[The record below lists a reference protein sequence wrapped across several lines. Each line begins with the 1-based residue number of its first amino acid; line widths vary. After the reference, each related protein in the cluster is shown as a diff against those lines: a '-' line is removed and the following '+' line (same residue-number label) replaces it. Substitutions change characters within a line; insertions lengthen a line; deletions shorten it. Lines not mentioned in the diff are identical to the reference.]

1 MRKLLVLGF
10 VGLLAQLIDGSLGMA
25 YGVTSSTLL
34 LAAGVAP
41 AAASAAVHF
50 SEIGTSLVSGFSHH
64 KLGNVDWRTV
74 SILAV
79 PGFVGAFAG
88 ATFLASLPADTA
100 KPWVAGLL
108 LALGIYVV
116 FRFLVLGGRRP
127 TFKTRPSAKFL
138 MPMGLVGGT
147 LDSIGG
153 GGWGPVGTTTLLSS
167 GRLEPRKVV
176 GSIDTS
182 EFVVAVGGSLGFIL
196 ALGSPGIEWSYAIAL
211 LAGGVIAAPIAAW
224 LVKKLAARVLGVA
237 AGGLIVLTNSKTIS
251 EALGASGSA
260 VGAIAAVVGA
270 LWISGIVWA
279 VKQERKA
286 AALDESTSRSLPPS
300 DHNGRVTTPDFDTL
314 VAEHRSELFAHC
326 YRMLGSP
333 QDAEDALQEALLG
346 AWKGYAG
353 FEGRARCGRGS
364 TRSPPTPASSTSRS
378 G

>member
-1 MRKLLVLGF
+1 MRKLIVLGV

-64 KLGNVDWRTV
+64 KLGNVDWKTV
-74 SILAV
+74 SILAI

-88 ATFLASLPADTA
+88 ATFLSNLPADTA
-100 KPWVAGLL
+100 KPWVAGILL
-108 LALGIYVV
+108 GLGVYVIW
-116 FRFLVLGGRRP
+116 RFLVLGGRRP
-127 TFKTRPSAKFL
+127 TFKSRPGAKFL
-138 MPMGLVGGT
+138 VPMGLVGGT

-196 ALGSPGIEWSYAIAL
+196 ALGSQGIEWSYAIAL

-224 LVKKLAARVLGVA
+224 LVKRLAARVLGVA
-237 AGGLIVLTNSKTIS
+237 AGGLIILTNSKTIS
-251 EALGASGSA
+251 EALGASG
-260 VGAIAAVVGA
+260 AVVATIAGIIA
-270 LWISGIVWA
+270 VLWISGIVWA
-279 VKQERKA
+279 VKQERRSRDQVRES
-286 AALDESTSRSLPPS
+286 DEDGDL
-300 DHNGRVTTPDFDTL
+300 VT
-314 VAEHRSELFAHC
+314 A
-326 YRMLGSP
+326 
-333 QDAEDALQEALLG
+333 
-346 AWKGYAG
+346 
-353 FEGRARCGRGS
+353 
-364 TRSPPTPASSTSRS
+364 
-378 G
+378 

>member
-10 VGLLAQLIDGSLGMA
+10 VGLLAQLVDGSLGMA

-34 LAAGVAP
+34 LAVGVAP

-64 KLGNVDWRTV
+64 KLGNVDWKTV
-74 SILAV
+74 STLAL

-108 LALGIYVV
+108 MALGLYVIY
-116 FRFLVLGGRRP
+116 RFLVLGGRRP
-127 TFKTRPSAKFL
+127 KFKARPGAKFL
-138 MPMGLVGGT
+138 VPMGLVGGT

-182 EFVVAVGGSLGFIL
+182 EFVVAVGGSLGFL
-196 ALGSPGIEWSYAIAL
+196 FALSSSGIPWDYALAL

-224 LVKKLAARVLGVA
+224 LVKHLPARVLGVA
-237 AGGLIVLTNSKTIS
+237 AGGLIVLTNSKTIA
-251 EALGASGSA
+251 EALGATGGT
-260 VGAIAAVVGA
+260 VGLIAAVVA
-270 LWISGIVWA
+270 VMWISGIVWA
-279 VKQERKA
+279 VAQERKA
-286 AALDESTSRSLPPS
+286 RALETREE
-300 DHNGRVTTPDFDTL
+300 V
-314 VAEHRSELFAHC
+314 
-326 YRMLGSP
+326 
-333 QDAEDALQEALLG
+333 
-346 AWKGYAG
+346 YAG
-353 FEGRARCGRGS
+353 A
-364 TRSPPTPASSTSRS
+364 
-378 G
+378 